1 MGIKVSGLVNGVV
14 MAASMLALAPAANA
28 AIQAIDFTNANPWGA
43 VQGQTSFTSAGVTV
57 SSQGTAGGKLTFNA
71 IGASGD
77 PARGLEPCG
86 VYACDGDGIGIGD
99 DEVSWKTSGF
109 DELLEVQFDS
119 AVTVT
124 EISFLD
130 LFNEGTGREIAF
142 WYYNGDS
149 SAISFL
155 EAPLTN
161 DSWPATN
168 GFGATTGLSVTDVTS
183 ITFLVDCAGNNCAA
197 NDYALAG
204 IKTVGPDSDVSEV
217 PLPAAAWLFGS
228 GLIGLAGI
236 ARRRKSA

>member
-1 MGIKVSGLVNGVV
+1 MRIKVSAMVNG
-14 MAASMLALAPAANA
+14 MALAAGLLVLAPAANA
-28 AIQAIDFTNANPWGA
+28 AIQSIDFTNAKPWGG
-43 VQGQTSFTSAGVTV
+43 VQGQTSFSSGGVTV
-57 SSQGTAGGKLTFNA
+57 SSQGNGGTLTFNA
-71 IGASGD
+71 IGASND
-77 PARGLEPCG
+77 PSTGLEPCG

-109 DELLEVQFDS
+109 DQLLEVRFDK

-130 LFNEGTGREIAF
+130 LFNESTGREIAF
-142 WYYNGDS
+142 WYYNGDA
-149 SAISFL
+149 SAKSNL
-155 EAPLTN
+155 MAPLTN

-168 GFGATTGLSVTDVTS
+168 GFAAATGLNKTDVTS
-183 ITFLVDCAGNNCAA
+183 ITFLVDCAGNSCAA

-204 IKTVGPDSDVSEV
+204 IKTVGPDADVSEV

-236 ARRRKSA
+236 ARRRRTA

>member
-1 MGIKVSGLVNGVV
+1 MRNKVSGMVSGAALV
-14 MAASMLALAPAANA
+14 ASLLVLTPAANA
-28 AIQAIDFTNANPWGA
+28 AMQSIDFTSATPWSG
-43 VQGQTSFTSAGVTV
+43 VQGQTSFSSGGVTV
-57 SSQGTAGGKLTFNA
+57 SSTGTNGGILTFNA

-99 DEVSWKTSGF
+99 DEVSWKTAGF
-109 DELLEVQFDS
+109 DELLEVRFDT

-130 LFNEGTGREIAF
+130 LFNESTGREIAY
-142 WYYNGDS
+142 WYYNGDAS
-149 SAISFL
+149 VKSNLA
-155 EAPLTN
+155 APLAN

-168 GFGATTGLSVTDVTS
+168 GFAVTSGLNKTDVTS

-204 IKTVGPDSDVSEV
+204 IKTAGPDSVSEV

-236 ARRRKSA
+236 ARKRKSA

>member
-1 MGIKVSGLVNGVV
+1 MGIKVSGLVQGMVV
-14 MAASMLALAPAANA
+14 ATSMLALAPAANA
-28 AIQAIDFTNANPWGA
+28 AMQTIDFTNASPWGG
-43 VQGQTSFTSAGVTV
+43 VQGQTSFSSAGVTV

-77 PARGLEPCG
+77 PARGLEPCA

-99 DEVSWKTSGF
+99 DEVSWKTVGF
-109 DELLEVQFDS
+109 DQLLELSFDK

-130 LFNEGTGREIAF
+130 LFNEATGREYAY

-149 SAISFL
+149 TAKSSLA
-155 EAPLTN
+155 APLAN
-161 DSWPATN
+161 NSWPATN
-168 GFGATTGLSVTDVTS
+168 GFAATTGLNVADVTS

-204 IKTVGPDSDVSEV
+204 IKTTGPDSDVSEV

>member
-1 MGIKVSGLVNGVV
+1 MGIKVSGLANGVV

-28 AIQAIDFTNANPWGA
+28 AIQAIDFTSANPWSA
-43 VQGQTSFTSAGVTV
+43 VQGQTSYSSGGVTV
-57 SSQGTAGGKLTFNA
+57 SSQGTGGGTLTFNT

-77 PARGLEPCG
+77 PAKSLQPCS

-109 DELLEVQFDS
+109 DELLEVRFDS

-149 SAISFL
+149 SAKSFL
-155 EAPLTN
+155 EAPLAN
-161 DSWPATN
+161 DSWPASN
-168 GFGATTGLSVTDVTS
+168 GFGAATGLSVADVTS
-183 ITFLVDCAGNNCAA
+183 ITFLVDCAGDKCAA